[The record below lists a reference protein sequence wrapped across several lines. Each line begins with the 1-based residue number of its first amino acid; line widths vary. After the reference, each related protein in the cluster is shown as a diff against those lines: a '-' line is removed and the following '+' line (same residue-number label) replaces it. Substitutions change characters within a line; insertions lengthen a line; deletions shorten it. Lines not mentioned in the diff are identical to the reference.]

1 MKEKE
6 FKVIIKENGHII
18 YNGSII
24 ALLASWNKF
33 EDLEPDTVANQ
44 IKRRNNVSK

>member
-1 MKEKE
+1 MKDTE
-6 FKVIIKENGHII
+6 FKVIINECGHII

-33 EDLEPDTVANQ
+33 EDLEPDTIANQ
-44 IKRRNNVSK
+44 IKRRK